1 MSEQRIPERRRCPVC
16 GNEGYMLDEPTVD
29 NRIRQLEA
37 ENARLRRQVEA
48 WEQAAKL
55 VAISISRS
63 PRYQASTKDDMAYAI
78 SLVCSEAEEIAQ
90 EPKP

>member
-48 WEQAAKL
+48 WEQAVNACEQAMDVDSPTAFGANALAHMSIIRHHVRLLLERKL
-55 VAISISRS
+55 
-63 PRYQASTKDDMAYAI
+63 
-78 SLVCSEAEEIAQ
+78 
-90 EPKP
+90 